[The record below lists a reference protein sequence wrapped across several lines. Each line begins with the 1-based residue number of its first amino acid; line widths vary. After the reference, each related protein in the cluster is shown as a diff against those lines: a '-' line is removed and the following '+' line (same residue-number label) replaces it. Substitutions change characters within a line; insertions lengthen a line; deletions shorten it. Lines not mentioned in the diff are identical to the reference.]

1 MGYATHAVR
10 RVSKWNDKVKI
21 KKSRKF
27 QILFFFSST
36 EPLTP
41 QNLAVRRTSPTTIQ
55 VTWDES
61 TQENLIAMYRVFY
74 FTLVSDDMTMWDY
87 IDTDGPTTVAQI
99 TGLQAHMTYVIR
111 VQAKSVNER
120 WSNMT
125 EVKIADFTSQGIC
138 LFV

>member
-1 MGYATHAVR
+1 
-10 RVSKWNDKVKI
+10 
-21 KKSRKF
+21 
-27 QILFFFSST
+27 
-36 EPLTP
+36 
-41 QNLAVRRTSPTTIQ
+41 
-55 VTWDES
+55 
-61 TQENLIAMYRVFY
+61 MYRVFY

-125 EVKIADFTSQGIC
+125 EVKIADFTSQGIPRFYFRKSLTNAFNNFFTFEAILKWIFRFLQPFIASWITQNLIDSC
-138 LFV
+138 QALLPVQYASNIELICQKCYWCCD